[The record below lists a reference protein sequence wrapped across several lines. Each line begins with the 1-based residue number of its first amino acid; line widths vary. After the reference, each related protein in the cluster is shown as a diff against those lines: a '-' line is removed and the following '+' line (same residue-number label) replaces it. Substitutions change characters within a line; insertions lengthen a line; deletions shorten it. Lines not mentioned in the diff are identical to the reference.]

1 MARPASEYTL
11 FHTRTRIVKPRS
23 RDGFDNPHAIICH
36 VTLLSLPG
44 RGRAWLSGHADSLAP
59 CLSVVGTSPATT
71 LGSEAIYLPLW
82 RPSRGPAALGCS
94 FKPPSG
100 FVDETRRVFSRLA
113 RVTEKCLDVV
123 AQ

>member
-36 VTLLSLPG
+36 VTLLSLRVAAG
-44 RGRAWLSGHADSLAP
+44 LG
-59 CLSVVGTSPATT
+59 CPATRFARSVLSSSGQAVAT
-71 LGSEAIYLPLW
+71 TWDPKRYLALS
-82 RPSRGPAALGCS
+82 RPSGGPAALGCS